1 MSHVACTAHS
11 RRVVII
17 GKKVIHRNGDG
28 SRCTSFTL
36 KKHGSIW
43 PRDTVFDMIEA
54 NNAGRVSLRHV
65 YVWLEEMRQDEF
77 VFVEDAPNAARL
89 ANAVEAHYSYLTD

>member
-1 MSHVACTAHS
+1 MGHVACTAHS

-28 SRCTSFTL
+28 SRCMSFTL
-36 KKHGSIW
+36 KKGGSIW

-54 NNAGRVSLRHV
+54 NNAGRGTNYQRLT
-65 YVWLEEMRQDEF
+65 
-77 VFVEDAPNAARL
+77 NAI
-89 ANAVEAHYSYLTD
+89 EAHYSYLTE